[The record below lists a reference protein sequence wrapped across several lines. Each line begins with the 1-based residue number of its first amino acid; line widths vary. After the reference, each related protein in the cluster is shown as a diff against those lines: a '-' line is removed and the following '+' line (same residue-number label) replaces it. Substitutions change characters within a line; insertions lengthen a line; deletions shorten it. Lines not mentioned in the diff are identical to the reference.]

1 MSRTKATVHSRS
13 AYRQALRALTLTALL
28 AVVGGCAVTSVRTV
42 DAELARQGTGLRQ
55 EAGQTIE
62 GYRLQDATE
71 HEFKGRV
78 RLAGT
83 DSLAFWSD
91 QPADGEDEFAVGGQ
105 QRVAGP
111 VLLLTTVAA
120 LRVVEIEYTRA
131 VLGAAA
137 GVALVAWMIND
148 WNDSWDWNTA
158 KNGGN

>member
-1 MSRTKATVHSRS
+1 MKTERRIFRIVG
-13 AYRQALRALTLTALL
+13 
-28 AVVGGCAVTSVRTV
+28 AVSIVAMVGGCAVTSVRTV

-71 HEFKGRV
+71 HEFKGQV

-105 QRVAGP
+105 KRVAGP
-111 VLLLTTVAA
+111 VLPLTTVAA

-131 VLGAAA
+131 VLGAVA

-158 KNGGN
+158 KTGGN

>member
-1 MSRTKATVHSRS
+1 MNTGSRIFRLL
-13 AYRQALRALTLTALL
+13 ALAALL
-28 AVVGGCAVTSVRTV
+28 VVVGGCAVTSVRTV

-71 HEFKGRV
+71 HEFKGQV

-83 DSLAFWSD
+83 DSLAFWND

-105 QRVAGP
+105 KRVAGP

-120 LRVVEIEYTRA
+120 LRVVETDYTRA
-131 VLGAAA
+131 ILGIAA
-137 GVALVAWMIND
+137 VVVILALMIDD